1 MRPANMIT
9 AVADILA
16 GMSIVHFVFDTNYF
30 HVQSVLYLS
39 ISTLGLYGGGVVF
52 NDVFDAELDAIERPE
67 RAIPSKK
74 VTLTEASMLGSIL
87 LLIGVISAYLQS
99 PLSAIFAII
108 TAIAALVYDKWGK
121 HHSFLGPV
129 NMGLC
134 RGFNLLLGM
143 SVMPEQWQ
151 NFQYLAIIPVIYIAA
166 ITMVSRGEVHG
177 GSKNILY
184 FAALLYLLVSSAQ
197 LYVSFTRGTLW
208 LTAILVASHL
218 YLIGKPLF
226 KAIQLPIG
234 PNIGKAVKA
243 GVLSLIIMDAAWV
256 SLSGNIVQT
265 LIVVLLLPLSM
276 RLAKMFAV
284 T

>member
-74 VTLTEASMLGSIL
+74 VTLTEASILGSIL
-87 LLIGVISAYLQS
+87 LLIGVISSYLQS
-99 PLSAIFAII
+99 PLSAVFAII

-121 HHSFLGPV
+121 HHSFLGPI

-151 NFQYLAIIPVIYIAA
+151 DFQYLAIIPVIYIAA

-226 KAIQLPIG
+226 KAIQHPIG

>member
-1 MRPANMIT
+1 MIT

-74 VTLTEASMLGSIL
+74 VTLTEASILGSIL

-99 PLSAIFAII
+99 PLSAFFAII

-121 HHSFLGPV
+121 HHSFLGPI

-143 SVMPEQWQ
+143 SAMPEQWQ
-151 NFQYLAIIPVIYIAA
+151 DFQYLAIIPVIYIAA

-226 KAIQLPIG
+226 KAIQHPIG

>member
-1 MRPANMIT
+1 MIT

-74 VTLTEASMLGSIL
+74 VTLTEASILGSIL
-87 LLIGVISAYLQS
+87 LLIGVICAYLQS

-121 HHSFLGPV
+121 HHSFLGPI

-151 NFQYLAIIPVIYIAA
+151 DFQYLAIIPVIYIAA

-226 KAIQLPIG
+226 KAIQHPIG

>member
-74 VTLTEASMLGSIL
+74 VTLTEASILGSIL

-108 TAIAALVYDKWGK
+108 TAVAALVYDKWGK
-121 HHSFLGPV
+121 HHSFLGPI

-143 SVMPEQWQ
+143 SVMPEEWQ
-151 NFQYLAIIPVIYIAA
+151 NYQYLALIPVIYIAA

-208 LTAILVASHL
+208 LTTILVAIHL

-226 KAIQLPIG
+226 KAIQHPIG

-265 LIVVLLLPLSM
+265 LMVVLLLPLSM

>member
-16 GMSIVHFVFDTNYF
+16 GMSIVHFVFDTNYL

-74 VTLTEASMLGSIL
+74 VTLTEASILGSIL

-121 HHSFLGPV
+121 HHSFLGPI

-151 NFQYLAIIPVIYIAA
+151 DFQYLAIIPVIYIAA

-226 KAIQLPIG
+226 KAIQHPIG